1 MAGTVGGVVVG
12 VSRTTHVVFVVSHD
26 GRFRARRV
34 ARGSGAVGGII
45 EEATLVF
52 G

>member
-1 MAGTVGGVVVG
+1 MAGGVVVG
-12 VSRTTHVVFVVSHD
+12 GFEATHVVFVVSHD

-34 ARGSGAVGGII
+34 GRGSRGVGGII
-45 EEATLVF
+45 EEMTLVL